1 MATIFSHFVL
11 GWGAYRF
18 AERGR
23 DESRLGPLVAGA
35 LSVLPDLDSLGL
47 MAGIPYGDPWG
58 HRGMTHS
65 LAFAAV
71 VGTLAALALRRR
83 VAFPGGFAGLAATL
97 ALITASHGVLD
108 GLTDGGL
115 GIAFFAPFDP
125 TRHFLPIQPIP
136 ASPIT
141 GDPFDAGVLSVVAVE
156 IPMIWT
162 SSIALAVWH
171 RPLSVIWRVLL
182 VAAVLASAFLW
193 VSQCL

>member
-18 AERGR
+18 VERGR

-71 VGTLAALALRRR
+71 VGMLAALALWRR
-83 VAFPGGFAGLAATL
+83 VAFPGGFVGLAVTL
-97 ALITASHGVLD
+97 AVITASHGLLD
-108 GLTDGGL
+108 ALTDGGL
-115 GIAFFAPFDP
+115 GIAFFAPCDHS
-125 TRHFLPIQPIP
+125 RYFLPVQPIP
-136 ASPIT
+136 VSPIT
-141 GDPFDAGVLSVVAVE
+141 GNPLDGGVLSVLAVE

-162 SSIALAVWH
+162 TSIALAIWH
-171 RPLSVIWRVLL
+171 RPLSVTLRVLL
-182 VAAVLASAFLW
+182 VASVVASALLW
-193 VSQCL
+193 VSLCR